1 MNGRAIPGAYL
12 FRLYVCDKEMSWSHH
27 IGETHQPDWVVYVRD
42 SEKKREVQSTLDKFF
57 DFSFSKETEASY
69 WRREDLP
76 WINFENLEE
85 E

>member
-27 IGETHQPDWVVYVRD
+27 IGETHQPNILKKEEEEE
-42 SEKKREVQSTLDKFF
+42 EKKEKFNF
-57 DFSFSKETEASY
+57 GQIFYFSFSKETEASY
-69 WRREDLP
+69 WRRGDLP
-76 WINFENLEE
+76 WINSENLEE